1 MADLDYG
8 RRYTDERLADLE
20 RDIARLYGRAAE
32 EMREKLA
39 AHLERF
45 AQKDEVMRTR
55 LDGGEITETD
65 YHHWRLGQMAR
76 GERYEAVCEEL
87 TRRMTDANRIAMAYV
102 NGMTPEIYA
111 LNRNFG
117 AYTIEAQDGDMRI
130 GTSFTLMNEEA
141 VRRLIAE
148 QPELL
153 PHYPEE
159 KLVDVSRDQR
169 WNRQHI
175 TGEITTGI
183 LLGESI
189 PDIAKRMEH
198 VVGMNRS
205 AAVRNARTAVT
216 GAQNAG
222 ALASYEAAEAMGIRL
237 KKRWLSTLD
246 GRTRHSHAALDGEIR
261 AMDKVFSNGCRYP
274 GDPEGKP
281 EEVYNCRCTL
291 LSVLDGFEDL
301 PERAARDP
309 VTGKTVLVKNMTYPE
324 WEAMHLAEDPVSFR
338 KYLQM
343 TRNESADRR
352 QYGGYRRLLG
362 RNAPESFDKF
372 RELKYNGDE
381 WETFCDYAKSV
392 EKEELSPLTD
402 FDLYRETS
410 RQIDELLVG
419 LITADGTEIT
429 GKSKH
434 FIARTIG
441 SYTQQRNGVP
451 LEDALEAL
459 TSPEEIR
466 EIRVGANGRSKKYLG
481 KNCMV
486 SVNPDTGLLIQD
498 NPRSAKGVK
507 S

>member
-1 MADLDYG
+1 MADFDYG
-8 RRYTDERLADLE
+8 RRYTEDRLADLE

-32 EMREKLA
+32 EMRGKLA
-39 AHLERF
+39 EHLERF
-45 AQKDEVMRTR
+45 AEKDAAMRKR
-55 LDGGEITETD
+55 LAGGEITETD

-76 GERYEAVCEEL
+76 GERYEAVCKEL

-117 AYTIEAQDGDMRI
+117 AYTIEAQGGDMRI

-141 VRRLIAE
+141 VRRLIVE

-159 KLVDVSRDQR
+159 KLVDVPRDQR

-189 PDIAKRMEH
+189 PDIAKRMEN

-222 ALASYEAAEAMGIRL
+222 ALASYEAAEAMGLRM
-237 KKRWLSTLD
+237 KKRWLATLD

-261 AMDKVFSNGCRYP
+261 ETDRTFSNGCRYP
-274 GDPEGKP
+274 GDPAGKP
-281 EEVYNCRCTL
+281 EEVYNCRCTM
-291 LSVLDGFEDL
+291 LSVPDGFEEL

-309 VTGKTVLVKNMTYPE
+309 ATGKTVLVKNMTYPE

-343 TRNESADRR
+343 SRSEAADRR
-352 QYGGYRRLLG
+352 QYGDYRRLLG

-381 WETFCDYAKSV
+381 WETFRDYAKSV
-392 EKEELSPLTD
+392 EIGELSPLAD
-402 FDLYRETS
+402 FNLYRETS

-441 SYTQQRNGVP
+441 SVEQRRNGVP
-451 LEDALEAL
+451 IEDALEAL

-466 EIRVGANGRSKKYLG
+466 EIRVGADGRSKRYFG
-481 KNCMV
+481 GTCIV
-486 SVNPDTGLLIQD
+486 SVNPDTGNLIQD
-498 NPRSAKGVK
+498 NPRSAKGGK

>member
-1 MADLDYG
+1 MADFDYG
-8 RRYTDERLADLE
+8 RRYTEDRLADLE

-32 EMREKLA
+32 EMRGKLA
-39 AHLERF
+39 EHLERF
-45 AQKDEVMRTR
+45 AEKDAAMRKR
-55 LDGGEITETD
+55 LAGGEITETD

-87 TRRMTDANRIAMAYV
+87 TRRMTDVNRIAMAYV

-141 VRRLIAE
+141 VRRLIVE

-159 KLVDVSRDQR
+159 KLVDVPRDQR

-222 ALASYEAAEAMGIRL
+222 ALASYEAAEAMGLRM
-237 KKRWLSTLD
+237 KKRWLATLD

-261 AMDKVFSNGCRYP
+261 ETDRTFSNGCRYP
-274 GDPEGKP
+274 GDPAGKP
-281 EEVYNCRCTL
+281 EEVYNCRCTM
-291 LSVLDGFEDL
+291 LSVPDGFEEL

-309 VTGKTVLVKNMTYPE
+309 ATGKTVLVKNMT
-324 WEAMHLAEDPVSFR
+324 
-338 KYLQM
+338 
-343 TRNESADRR
+343 
-352 QYGGYRRLLG
+352 
-362 RNAPESFDKF
+362 
-372 RELKYNGDE
+372 
-381 WETFCDYAKSV
+381 
-392 EKEELSPLTD
+392 
-402 FDLYRETS
+402 
-410 RQIDELLVG
+410 
-419 LITADGTEIT
+419 
-429 GKSKH
+429 
-434 FIARTIG
+434 
-441 SYTQQRNGVP
+441 
-451 LEDALEAL
+451 
-459 TSPEEIR
+459 
-466 EIRVGANGRSKKYLG
+466 
-481 KNCMV
+481 
-486 SVNPDTGLLIQD
+486 
-498 NPRSAKGVK
+498 
-507 S
+507 